1 MICCILFP
9 TMGER
14 ERVGVFSVSFLA
26 SRLQSPHMGK
36 KDVHCLLTDIFAT
49 GCYIFMLFFSFHSF
63 NKGVCVT
70 LTLALPFTFK
80 KYLNA
85 KEEDFCMVKLK
96 YFTMQKYDLLKNPLK
111 ETQILNSI
119 ITNLKF

>member
-1 MICCILFP
+1 
-9 TMGER
+9 
-14 ERVGVFSVSFLA
+14 
-26 SRLQSPHMGK
+26 
-36 KDVHCLLTDIFAT
+36 
-49 GCYIFMLFFSFHSF
+49 
-63 NKGVCVT
+63 VT
-70 LTLALPFTFK
+70 ITLALPFTFK